1 MPPIP
6 SAPFTDPV
14 SMFSPPWWFAAAV
27 QIATTVLSV
36 GIGVWLV
43 MLQLGRQHQ
52 AALEQQRAQSRQQ
65 LHKEI
70 HKDITDRLQ
79 RVGESLG
86 SLNITTMTLV
96 INLRLRREFLDK
108 YSPPYVTGVDYPPER
123 LIREHGATTSDLIS
137 VLHVFEDYEIA
148 LGGLDEMRKE

>member
-43 MLQLGRQHQ
+43 MLQLWRQHQ
-52 AALEQQRAQSRQQ
+52 AALELQRPQSRQQ
-65 LHKEI
+65 LHKANHKSII
-70 HKDITDRLQ
+70 HPLMRG
-79 RVGESLG
+79 GEFP
-86 SLNITTMTLV
+86 
-96 INLRLRREFLDK
+96 RFLDIQ
-108 YSPPYVTGVDYPPER
+108 TMI
-123 LIREHGATTSDLIS
+123 LTNNHQ
-137 VLHVFEDYEIA
+137 
-148 LGGLDEMRKE
+148 